1 MDGLLLINKGF
12 KIISM
17 KNLKLLIKYGGMK
30 IQRGHHNTFESLEEQ
45 EEIPLE
51 DVPQEI
57 VDAIYNDNNEDK
69 K

>member
-1 MDGLLLINKGF
+1 
-12 KIISM
+12 
-17 KNLKLLIKYGGMK
+17 MK
-30 IQRGHHNTFESLEEQ
+30 ILRLIEYSGINIQRRSHYTYESLEEH
-45 EEIPLE
+45 EEIPLK

>member
-17 KNLKLLIKYGGMK
+17 KILKLIQWSGIK
-30 IQRGHHNTFESLEEQ
+30 IQNRHRDTDESLEEH

>member
-17 KNLKLLIKYGGMK
+17 KILKLIYYSGIK
-30 IQRGHHNTFESLEEQ
+30 IQNRYRDTDESLEEQ

-57 VDAIYNDNNEDK
+57 VDAIYNDNNEDNK
-69 K
+69 

>member
-17 KNLKLLIKYGGMK
+17 KILKLIQYSGIK
-30 IQRGHHNTFESLEEQ
+30 IQRRSHYTYESLEEH

>member
-1 MDGLLLINKGF
+1 
-12 KIISM
+12 
-17 KNLKLLIKYGGMK
+17 MK
-30 IQRGHHNTFESLEEQ
+30 ILRLLKYSGLKIDRKSHYTYESLEEH

-51 DVPQEI
+51 DLPQEI

>member
-30 IQRGHHNTFESLEEQ
+30 IQRRHHNTFESLEEQ

-51 DVPQEI
+51 DVPHEI